1 MFWLF
6 GCKAC
11 GILAP
16 WPGIELA
23 PPALKG
29 KVLTTGLSGK
39 SLGPLLIMKEM
50 LKPKWKLPLL
60 SLWSEKCK
68 MRLLVTCHKA
78 QTHFTRL
85 QLPMTDIF
93 QAGIRKFF
101 CLQLGFSGK
110 RIHLQCRRHEFKSW
124 GRKISQRRKWQPTP
138 VFLPGKSPGQRS
150 LTGYSP

>member
-23 PPALKG
+23 PLALKG

-50 LKPKWKLPLL
+50 LKPAEKMEITTSVTVVWKVQNEIIGHM
-60 SLWSEKCK
+60 S
-68 MRLLVTCHKA
+68 
-78 QTHFTRL
+78 
-85 QLPMTDIF
+85 
-93 QAGIRKFF
+93 
-101 CLQLGFSGK
+101 
-110 RIHLQCRRHEFKSW
+110 
-124 GRKISQRRKWQPTP
+124 
-138 VFLPGKSPGQRS
+138 
-150 LTGYSP
+150 